1 LQKTA
6 PQRFCQKPIKILLK
20 LKIGGFLS
28 RSIAGTQYFDLA
40 FDRQDEEPFRR
51 NRPDNS
57 SNYP

>member
-40 FDRQDEEPFRR
+40 FDRQD
-51 NRPDNS
+51 
-57 SNYP
+57 